1 MRRTD
6 FAMALHGG
14 AGAIPRASMSDAQ
27 EAQYRAVLAEALSAG
42 HRVLAAG
49 DTALEAVCQALRVME
64 DSPLFN
70 AGRGS
75 VFTHKGEI
83 EMDAAVM
90 VGRTRAA
97 GAVCQ
102 LKAVKNPV
110 FAARA
115 VMERSGH
122 VLLAAAGAQ
131 AFAESAGMETAP
143 PHYFRTEERWQQL
156 LTARG
161 DGRVALDSDLPNPT
175 AAEGK
180 FGTVGAVALDRSGG
194 LAAAT
199 STGGMTNKRWGRIG
213 DSPILGAGTWA
224 DETVAVSATGVGEM
238 FIRACAA
245 HEISARMRFLH
256 EDVLRAS
263 SAVLDDVARLGGRG
277 GLIVIDAEG
286 HIAMPFN
293 TAGMFRGRV
302 SSASD
307 IEVAIY
313 SD

>member
-27 EAQYRAVLAEALSAG
+27 EAQYRAVLAEALTAG

-131 AFAESAGMETAP
+131 AFAESAVLVFQSAGIVVAVAFVLSLFIKE
-143 PHYFRTEERWQQL
+143 
-156 LTARG
+156 
-161 DGRVALDSDLPNPT
+161 VALRTKSGVQEK
-175 AAEGK
+175 AE
-180 FGTVGAVALDRSGG
+180 
-194 LAAAT
+194 AAAAA
-199 STGGMTNKRWGRIG
+199 
-213 DSPILGAGTWA
+213 LG
-224 DETVAVSATGVGEM
+224 
-238 FIRACAA
+238 
-245 HEISARMRFLH
+245 
-256 EDVLRAS
+256 
-263 SAVLDDVARLGGRG
+263 
-277 GLIVIDAEG
+277 
-286 HIAMPFN
+286 
-293 TAGMFRGRV
+293 
-302 SSASD
+302 
-307 IEVAIY
+307 
-313 SD
+313 